1 MQEFKNIFGRT
12 VPYGTIQSDSQF
24 FDPNDMIA
32 YSTERYGTV
41 RTYVVDLDRAI
52 SFSNSQG
59 QVVKNND
66 VILLEKSFI
75 DFFVQYYFTVVGLY
89 LHTL

>member
-1 MQEFKNIFGRT
+1 MLEQVGIVWNCDDFEKYRTVLVRNGT
-12 VPYGTIQSDSQF
+12 VPYNQNSQF

-52 SFSNSQG
+52 SFLNS
-59 QVVKNND
+59 
-66 VILLEKSFI
+66 
-75 DFFVQYYFTVVGLY
+75 
-89 LHTL
+89 